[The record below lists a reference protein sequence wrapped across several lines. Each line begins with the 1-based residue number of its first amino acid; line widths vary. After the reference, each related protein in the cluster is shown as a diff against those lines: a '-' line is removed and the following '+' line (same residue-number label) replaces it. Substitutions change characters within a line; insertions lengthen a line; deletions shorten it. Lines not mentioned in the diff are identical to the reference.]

1 MTYLYPSN
9 WKEESKKKKIV
20 YLSVS
25 GVILSFTLISIL
37 LIYFLH
43 PRNQFWLS
51 YAISLVLFTLSVLG
65 IYYFFFYKF
74 MFLQEKQSFLKRI
87 SQANEKREFIF
98 KEKGKDIYSNKLSF
112 SSYVFLDIEGK
123 ETTFLLLNEQEN
135 PFVEGKKYTLLFS
148 RNYLYGFEEMKDEK

>member
-9 WKEESKKKKIV
+9 WKEESKKKKTV

-25 GVILSFTLISIL
+25 GVILSLTLISIL

-51 YAISLVLFTLSVLG
+51 YAISLVLFSLAVIG

-74 MFLQEKQSFLKRI
+74 MFLQEKESFLKRI
-87 SQANEKREFIF
+87 SQANEKKEFIF

-123 ETTFLLLNEQEN
+123 ETTFLLLNEHEN

-148 RNYLYGFEEMKDEK
+148 RDYLYGFEEMKDEK

>member
-9 WKEESKKKKIV
+9 WKEENKKKKIV
-20 YLSVS
+20 YPSVS

-51 YAISLVLFTLSVLG
+51 YAISLVLFTLAVLG

-112 SSYVFLDIEGK
+112 SSYVFLDKEGK